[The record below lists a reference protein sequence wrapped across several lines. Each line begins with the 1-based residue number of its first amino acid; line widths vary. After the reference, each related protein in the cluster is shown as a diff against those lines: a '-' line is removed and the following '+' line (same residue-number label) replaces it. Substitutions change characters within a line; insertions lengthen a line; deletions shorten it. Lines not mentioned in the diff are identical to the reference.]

1 LLRISVLSTLER
13 ELSGPFWVLAD
24 IALCAA
30 ALALGTPIEP
40 AQVAVFI
47 ATASAWSG
55 WRLWRNA
62 AAPGSSRR
70 TWALLL
76 LAACL
81 LALIVRSGV
90 IELLTRVWTWSAY
103 AAVVPAAIVT
113 GVVLQR
119 VGNTGADVQGRALL
133 VALVGYAFFLRVLY
147 CAQIELIPE
156 EAYYWNYS
164 RHLDIGY
171 LDHPPMVAWLIK
183 LGTLLFGDTEF
194 GVRVGALCCGT
205 VSSCFIYKLTRN
217 VFGESSALLALGLAQ
232 VLPFFFLA
240 GMIMTP
246 DAPLTAAWA
255 ASMYFLERA
264 LIAGRRRAWIW
275 AGLTLGLGLLSKYT
289 IAMLG
294 VGTFLFMALDPT
306 SRRWFRRWEPYA
318 AVGIAAAVF
327 APVLIWN
334 AQHDWASFAFQTSR
348 RLAEAPRFSLHRLV
362 AAALVLLT
370 PTGLLAA
377 GAALVGGPPVK
388 GSTSL
393 DDSTLRPRR
402 FMRIAVLV
410 PLSVFAVFSLRHEVK
425 LDWTGAPWAAA
436 LPLMAFGAEPHGP
449 GSISRWLRSAWPV
462 TLICMLL
469 FYGAGFYHL
478 VLGIPGLGLTGHTE
492 LVPVGWRDFGRQID
506 GIADTVRARSG
517 DDLLVVGMDRYA
529 IASERAFYSHDRSK
543 SVAETSSSHLF
554 GGMGLM
560 YERWFPAERQTGR
573 TLLLLGWDAGDLAA
587 VNLQSHVSGLEPLQ
601 EGTLVRDG
609 RVVRRY
615 YYRVVHGYR

>member
-1 LLRISVLSTLER
+1 LRRVSVRTTLAR
-13 ELSGPFWVLAD
+13 ELPGAFWVLAD
-24 IALCAA
+24 IALCGA
-30 ALALGTPIEP
+30 ALALGTPVGS

-47 ATASAWSG
+47 AIAAAWSG
-55 WRLWRNA
+55 LRFRR
-62 AAPGSSRR
+62 RR
-70 TWALLL
+70 TLPLLLLL

-81 LALIVRSGV
+81 LALVVRSGV
-90 IELLTRVWTWSAY
+90 IELLTQVKSWSAY

-113 GVVLQR
+113 GIVLQR
-119 VGNTGADVQGRALL
+119 VGNTGADVHWRALL
-133 VALVGYAFFLRVLY
+133 VTLVGYAFFLRVLY
-147 CAQIELIPE
+147 CGQIELLPE

-171 LDHPPMVAWLIK
+171 LDHPPMVAWLVRM
-183 LGTLLFGDTEF
+183 GTLLFGDTEF
-194 GVRVGALCCGT
+194 GVRFGALCCGT
-205 VSSCFIYKLTRN
+205 VSSWFIYGLTRN

-240 GMIMTP
+240 GMLMTP

-264 LIAGRRRAWIW
+264 LIAGRPRAWIW
-275 AGLTLGLGLLSKYT
+275 AGLSMGLGLLSKYT
-289 IAMLG
+289 IALLG
-294 VGTFLFMALDPT
+294 AGTFLFMVLDPA

-327 APVLIWN
+327 APVLVWN
-334 AQHDWASFAFQTSR
+334 AEHEWASFAFQTSR

-377 GAALVGGPPVK
+377 GAALAGGPSVP
-388 GSTSL
+388 GATSL

-436 LPLMAFGAEPHGP
+436 LPLMAFGAEPHAP
-449 GSISRWLRSAWPV
+449 GRMSRWLRAAWPA
-462 TLICMLL
+462 TLICLL
-469 FYGAGFYHL
+469 LVYGAVFYHV
-478 VLGIPGLGLTGHTE
+478 VLGVPGVGLTSHTE
-492 LVPVGWRDFGRQID
+492 LVPVEWRDFGRQID
-506 GIADTVRARSG
+506 GVADAVRARYG

-529 IASERAFYSHDRSK
+529 IASERAFYSRDRSK
-543 SVAETSSSHLF
+543 AVAETSSWHLF

-560 YERWFPAERQTGR
+560 YERWFPAERQAGR
-573 TLLLLGWDAGDLAA
+573 TLLLVGWDAADLAA
-587 VNLQSHVSGLEPLQ
+587 AHLQSHVSGLEPLQ

-615 YYRVVHGYR
+615 YYRVAHGYR